1 MQNQTSLQKTGNSGE
16 AAVANHLQKQGFTI
30 LAQNY
35 SKPYGEIDLIAQKDD
50 VLAFIEVKTRHN
62 PLFDMA
68 ELVPYSKQKKIIPTA
83 LTYCAANN
91 IANMVYRFDVAMV
104 VQTGNAQYEI
114 SIIENAFGQGW

>member
-1 MQNQTSLQKTGNSGE
+1 MQNQTPLRKTGNAGE
-16 AAVANHLQKQGFTI
+16 QAVANYLQKLGFTI
-30 LAQNY
+30 LEQNY

-68 ELVPYSKQKKIIPTA
+68 ELIPYSKQKKIIQTA
-83 LTYCAANN
+83 LAYCAANR
-91 IANMVYRFDVAMV
+91 IDNMVYRFDVAMV
-104 VQTGNAQYEI
+104 IQAGNSAYEI